1 MAMTSVN
8 QAVIETLSRQIV
20 SAYCAAAGEAKGA
33 AEGSAQGSAR
43 DAAEGPAKGS
53 AWARLLDEVMHAI
66 EEPVGRRR
74 LVEQGPERV
83 NAALADWEAQEGRP
97 FGLRLIEIDPARST
111 VTMG

>member
-20 SAYCAAAGEAKGA
+20 SAYCAASGP
-33 AEGSAQGSAR
+33 AEGTAR
-43 DAAEGPAKGS
+43 
-53 AWARLLDEVMHAI
+53 ARLLDEVMHAI

-74 LVEQGPERV
+74 LVDEGPERV

-97 FGLRLIEIDPARST
+97 FGLRLIEIDPAHST